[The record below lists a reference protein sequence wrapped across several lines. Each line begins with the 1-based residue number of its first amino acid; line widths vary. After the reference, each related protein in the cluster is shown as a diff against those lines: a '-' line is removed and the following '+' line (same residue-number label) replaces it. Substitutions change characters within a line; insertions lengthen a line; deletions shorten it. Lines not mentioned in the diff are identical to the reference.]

1 MPIRHDANMSMGHE
15 VKSNLPMANQFK
27 QFKQGQILPLLDD
40 LNSLMI

>member
-27 QFKQGQILPLLDD
+27 QFKQGQIFTLA
-40 LNSLMI
+40 